1 MKRTTESPTMVRKGR
16 AGQGAGANIIVA
28 RVQEP
33 VTEIDNVF
41 QATVTEVVLG
51 TGPAVD
57 TEIEVD
63 NLDSGLIN
71 ESFVGNIT
79 GAYRAA
85 GTEGEEVFILL
96 KGMTVYCFQG
106 SDGRW
111 KVFQAGGAFSDSEG
125 GGGVGAPAFDGGF

>member
-1 MKRTTESPTMVRKGR
+1 MLR
-16 AGQGAGANIIVA
+16 ANQRYGGGGGGANIIVA

-33 VTEIDNVF
+33 VGETDDTF
-41 QATVTEVVLG
+41 TATVAGVLLG

-71 ESFVGNIT
+71 ESFGGNIT